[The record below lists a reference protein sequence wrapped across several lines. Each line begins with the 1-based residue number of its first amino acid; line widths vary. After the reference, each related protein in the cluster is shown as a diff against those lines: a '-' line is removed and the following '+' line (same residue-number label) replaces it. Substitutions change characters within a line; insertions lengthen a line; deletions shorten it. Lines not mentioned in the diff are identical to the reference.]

1 MADNRNIFEKLM
13 PLGIWSDIFGW
24 SPEHYHCVRLE
35 GENEFTCKKVYNE
48 HRIVSIH
55 PGNRKATEAESL
67 KAALNAPVKL
77 LK

>member
-24 SPEHYHCVRLE
+24 SPEHYHCVRSE
-35 GENEFTCKKVYNE
+35 GEKEFSCKKVYNE

-55 PGNRKATEAESL
+55 PGNQKGADVESL
-67 KAALNAPVKL
+67 EAALKAPVKL

>member
-13 PLGIWSDIFGW
+13 PLGIWRDVFGW

-35 GENEFTCKKVYNE
+35 GEIEFRCKKVYNE

-55 PGNRKATEAESL
+55 PGNQKGGEVESL
-67 KAALNAPVKL
+67 EAALKAPVKL

>member
-13 PLGIWSDIFGW
+13 PIGTWSDIFGW
-24 SPEHYHCVRLE
+24 SPEHYHCVRSE
-35 GENEFTCKKVYNE
+35 GEKEFSCKKVYNE

-55 PGNRKATEAESL
+55 PGNQKAGVVESL
-67 KAALNAPVKL
+67 EAALKAPVKL